1 MKKLSKSSERYT
13 FQKENYIKRCKKDGK
28 EPSQSYLEM
37 YNNMSNEKQS
47 LEENP
52 EWHNCNLESDLRST
66 TWMLEKVRA
75 SDTYAQNLYA
85 AMCNRAWQEHAV
97 WPILQGETWSCSWRY
112 AGGIVARLRGEGD
125 YMDWYCS
132 GIRDAEDHA
141 REGTVTEGVVTPEI
155 EKDLAALGWRPV
167 DEPHDHV

>member
-1 MKKLSKSSERYT
+1 MTEEQAQDWLLDLERRRQQEREMIMDRGLPT
-13 FQKENYIKRCKKDGK
+13 HSMELDMMLTPWLIERVKT
-28 EPSQSYLEM
+28 SQ
-37 YNNMSNEKQS
+37 
-47 LEENP
+47 
-52 EWHNCNLESDLRST
+52 R
-66 TWMLEKVRA
+66 
-75 SDTYAQNLYA
+75 YAQNLYA
-85 AMCNRAWQEHAV
+85 AMCNRSWQEHAV
-97 WPILQGETWSCSWRY
+97 WPLLQGETWSCSWRY
-112 AGGIVARLRGEGD
+112 AGGIVARLRGEGG

>member
-1 MKKLSKSSERYT
+1 MTEQQAQDWLLDLERRRQQEREMIMDRGLPT
-13 FQKENYIKRCKKDGK
+13 HSMELDMMLTPWLIERVKT
-28 EPSQSYLEM
+28 SQ
-37 YNNMSNEKQS
+37 
-47 LEENP
+47 
-52 EWHNCNLESDLRST
+52 R
-66 TWMLEKVRA
+66 
-75 SDTYAQNLYA
+75 YAQNLYA
-85 AMCNRAWQEHAV
+85 AMCNRSWQEHAV

-112 AGGIVARLRGEGD
+112 AGEIVARLRGEGD

-141 REGTVTEGVVTPEI
+141 REGTVPEGVITPEI